1 MEILDGKSH
10 TKSARRSQLEWIVWL
25 LNEGK
30 HWGWLDHASNP
41 LNLKP
46 EQLRRADEVFMKQFR
61 ALVEQWIESGKDSN
75 GIEQPLTRNVRNVP
89 SGYAEPLF
97 GVLLAWLGRHTPKPV
112 LMNSGKIAISLCSPS
127 ISELDE
133 NGRVRH
139 LDPEHYAKECAIF
152 HLKELL
158 DLAGAHRLARCNNPK
173 CGRYYLRRR
182 LRKAEIKRGTYCG
195 ECSGAGS
202 VARTRVSREGRAQK
216 LVNLA
221 VQVWD
226 QWKPTH
232 RYGKKS
238 DWVAKQINKRS
249 DAAITGKWVSQNR
262 TAIEIEQER
271 RKHAKG

>member
-1 MEILDGKSH
+1 
-10 TKSARRSQLEWIVWL
+10 
-25 LNEGK
+25 
-30 HWGWLDHASNP
+30 
-41 LNLKP
+41 
-46 EQLRRADEVFMKQFR
+46 MKEFR
-61 ALVEQWIESGKDSN
+61 ALVEQWIDSGKDSN
-75 GIEQPLTRNVRNVP
+75 GIEQPLTRNVRKVP
-89 SGYAEPLF
+89 PGYTESLF
-97 GVLLAWLGRHTPKPV
+97 DVLLAWLGRHTPKPV
-112 LMNSGKIAISLCSPS
+112 LTNSGRIAISLGSPS

-133 NGRVRH
+133 NGRVRY

-152 HLKELL
+152 HFKELL

-195 ECSGAGS
+195 ECSGVGS
-202 VARTRVSREGRAQK
+202 VVRTRASRGVRAQK

-221 VQVWD
+221 VDVWD

-249 DAAITGKWVSQNR
+249 DAVITGKWVSQNQR
-262 TAIEIEQER
+262 AIESELER
-271 RKHAKG
+271 RKHAKS